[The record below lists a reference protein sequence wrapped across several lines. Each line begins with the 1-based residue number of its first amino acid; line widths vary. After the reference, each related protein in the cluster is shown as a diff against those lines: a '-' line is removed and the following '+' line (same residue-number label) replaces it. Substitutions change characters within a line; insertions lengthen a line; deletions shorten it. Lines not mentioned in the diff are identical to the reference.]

1 MNHYI
6 YDGPV
11 KVFETCVTSHWHG
24 ETMAVSEEKARSNL
38 AYQYKKSHG
47 RSATSKITLLPLA
60 PLPISNKHNSTLL
73 LSLPSY

>member
-24 ETMAVSEEKARSNL
+24 ETMAVSIGKARSNL
-38 AYQYKKSHG
+38 AYRFRKETNRG
-47 RSATSKITLLPLA
+47 SATKI
-60 PLPISNKHNSTLL
+60 
-73 LSLPSY
+73 SLPGKIKMIS